1 MTTNYPFYVT
11 FTQIENSFIDI
22 ETRFAQL
29 IFSYKN
35 DFTPTLYPSFVQ
47 NAYELNVTVLYA
59 IQTKQLGEQYN
70 PQLTIISNALSSM
83 LSYFE
88 TYFQITPANKF

>member
-11 FTQIENSFIDI
+11 FSQIESSFIDI
-22 ETRFAQL
+22 ETRFAQF

-35 DFTPTLYPSFVQ
+35 NFTPTLFPSFVQ
-47 NAYELNVTVLYA
+47 NLYELNQTVIYA
-59 IQTKQLGEQYN
+59 IQTKKLGEQYN
-70 PQLTIISNALSSM
+70 PQLTIMSDALSSM

-88 TYFQITPANKF
+88 TYFKITPSNTF